1 MSKVRTSVAHMISTS
16 RLILDDDPA
25 HAHSVLTEELWR
37 EFTEFRNVSMLCF
50 QSWYTCRIGN
60 ENMT

>member
-37 EFTEFRNVSMLCF
+37 EFTEFRNVSLFCF
-50 QSWYTCRIGN
+50 QSWYRIGN
-60 ENMT
+60 GNMT